1 MGLGRCATV
10 LSRSLRT
17 PIAALLYAALAL
29 TGCSRGAEQESDT
42 CSRQNP
48 VGTQVALDAARA
60 ELGRRMRV
68 EGIPEAKDP
77 SFYFRPDCCS
87 VEIVRHSVLVRAI
100 AGNVYATHYI
110 VTLRLRNIPRHPHHV
125 AKYSVSSCGK
135 ITDTL

>member
-1 MGLGRCATV
+1 MGRGRCAAV
-10 LSRSLRT
+10 LFGSLRAS
-17 PIAALLYAALAL
+17 IAALLWAALAL
-29 TGCSRGAEQESDT
+29 AGCSRAEQGSDT

-48 VGTQVALDAARA
+48 VGTQVAFDAARA
-60 ELGRRMRV
+60 ELHRRMRT

-87 VEIVRHSVLVRAI
+87 VETVRHSMLVRAI

-110 VTLRLRNIPRHPHHV
+110 VTLRLHNIPRHPYHV

>member
-1 MGLGRCATV
+1 MGLGRCAAV
-10 LSRSLRT
+10 LFGSFRA
-17 PIAALLYAALAL
+17 PITAPLCVALAL
-29 TGCSRGAEQESDT
+29 AGCSRGAEQGSDT

-87 VEIVRHSVLVRAI
+87 VETVRHSMLVRAM

-125 AKYSVSSCGK
+125 TKYSVNSCGK
-135 ITDTL
+135 ITDTF